1 MNSSWAKVVATWV
14 LVPKVRGNR
23 YLLLPDSIDWL
34 ESCYFFIAENNL
46 VVPNESLNTFM
57 NAGQSNVI
65 PFPSHTRSA
74 QLPSPNGPAATPN
87 GKKVLIV
94 DDSVLILRTLSTKLR
109 SSGYTVFTAA
119 DGSEAVS
126 TVRRERPDI
135 ILLDII
141 FPPDVAHGGGV
152 AWDGFLIMN
161 WLRRMDEAVNVPVI
175 IITGGD
181 PAIYSYRC
189 KALGVAGFFHKPINH
204 EELLATIDKMLTK
217 PSAPAQSASQ
227 EKILFVDDENDWR
240 FMATIYLK
248 DSGYEVLTALNGTE
262 ALKQLEQTQFQLILL
277 DLNLAGESG
286 LDVMKVMKQKRPE
299 VPVILYTGNDH
310 DATAINAMLRQGAVQ
325 YLRKGTMGEMLKA
338 VRSAL
343 APAQVRTN

>member
-1 MNSSWAKVVATWV
+1 MQEEVPYCALCTFRRLIFFYQSWLTGLDPAA
-14 LVPKVRGNR
+14 
-23 YLLLPDSIDWL
+23 
-34 ESCYFFIAENNL
+34 FFIAENDL
-46 VVPNESLNTFM
+46 AVPDERSNTLM
-57 NAGQSNVI
+57 NAGLSSGI
-65 PFPSHTRSA
+65 PFPTHTRSP
-74 QLPSPNGPAATPN
+74 LIPLPNGSAATSN

-181 PAIYSYRC
+181 PATYSDRC

-204 EELLATIDKMLTK
+204 EELLATINKTLGK
-217 PSAPAQSASQ
+217 PSGSAQTPSL

-248 DSGYEVLTALNGTE
+248 DSGYDVATAVNGTE
-262 ALKQLEQTQFQLILL
+262 AVKQLEQTKFQLILL
-277 DLNLAGESG
+277 DLNLAGENG

-299 VPVILYTGNDH
+299 VPVVLYTGSDH
-310 DATAINAMLRQGAVQ
+310 DAAAINAMLRQGADQ

-343 APAQVRTN
+343 APAQVRTS